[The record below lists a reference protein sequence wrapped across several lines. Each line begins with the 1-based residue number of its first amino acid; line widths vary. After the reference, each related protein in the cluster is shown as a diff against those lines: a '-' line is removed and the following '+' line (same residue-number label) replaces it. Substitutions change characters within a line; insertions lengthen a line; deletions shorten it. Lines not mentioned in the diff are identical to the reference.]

1 MMPRLRAL
9 CFFALF
15 LPVLYAS
22 AAEEQRKPLSLEERV
37 ARLERL
43 TEGQSEIVL
52 RIEAMQRDL
61 QRLQGEIEEQG
72 HGLGG
77 LKQGQLNALRD
88 FDRRLSEIEKRLAPP
103 SSASA
108 ADSPAESADSDIE
121 STIAPPPPAAP
132 SSSPAKPAATP
143 AAPAASAE
151 EEAAYQQAFT
161 LLKEA
166 HYDKAVAAFRDYLK
180 RYPNG
185 ANADKA
191 QYWLG
196 ETYYVTRR
204 FKESLQAFQTVLERY
219 PGNAKQP
226 DAALKI
232 GFVHYETG
240 AWNEARKAL
249 NEVVKNYPDTPAAKL
264 AGDRLQRMKKEGR

>member
-61 QRLQGEIEEQG
+61 QRLQGELEEQG

-77 LKQGQLNALRD
+77 LKQGQFNALRD

-121 STIAPPPPAAP
+121 STTVPPA
-132 SSSPAKPAATP
+132 

-219 PGNAKQP
+219 PGSAKRP

-232 GFVHYETG
+232 GFVYYETG
-240 AWNEARKAL
+240 AWNEARNAL

-264 AGDRLQRMKKEGR
+264 AGDRLQGMKKEGR